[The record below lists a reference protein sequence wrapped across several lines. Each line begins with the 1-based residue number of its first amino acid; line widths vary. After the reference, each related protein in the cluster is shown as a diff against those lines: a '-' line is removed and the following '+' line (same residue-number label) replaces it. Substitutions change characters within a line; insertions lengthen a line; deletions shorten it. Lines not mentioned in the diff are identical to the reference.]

1 MKVTTIGIAGGSAS
15 GKTTLAQNV
24 YNASSK
30 YSSVTMIRL
39 DDYYKHYD
47 DLSFE
52 ERIKLN
58 FDHPNAYDFDLL
70 IEHIKLLKAG
80 IEIPK
85 PIYDFVKFNRSEE
98 IEKIK
103 PANVIII
110 EGIMLFAVPE
120 LCEMFDIKL
129 YVQTPDDIRFIRRVT
144 RDIKYRGRTLDNVI
158 DQYLNTVRP
167 MHNQFVEPS
176 KKYADLIIPEG
187 GQNEVVIDIILN
199 KIENLITK

>member
-58 FDHPNAYDFDLL
+58 FDHPNAYGFDLL